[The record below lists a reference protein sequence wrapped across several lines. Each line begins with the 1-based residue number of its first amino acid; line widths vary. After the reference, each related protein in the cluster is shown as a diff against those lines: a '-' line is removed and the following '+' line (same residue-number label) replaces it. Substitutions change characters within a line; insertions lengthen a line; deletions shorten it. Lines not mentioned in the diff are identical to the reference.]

1 VGDGAS
7 YLCIRIWSSTLGCRA
22 ISNDEKPNGS
32 GLHDDQSTS
41 STTSATPN
49 GERGA
54 SHTPSE
60 RKVDAHLFSAPTPA
74 FLAQVRTAELL
85 REAILR
91 HVRYTLV
98 RPLSEL
104 KPVDY
109 LKPVSLAIRDRIVDR
124 MLETES
130 RFRHK
135 DAKRLYY
142 LSMEFLMGR
151 SLGDNLSNLR
161 IEELCGE
168 VLAGFG
174 VSLDEVLD
182 SESDAGL
189 GNGGLGR
196 LAACF
201 LESLATLG
209 MPGYG
214 YGIDYEYGLFKQEI
228 VGGFQREKPDR
239 WKANGTPFQIEHPEE
254 AISIPL
260 YGRLD
265 SQTDANGKLKQ
276 TWINY
281 KVVVGSPTDMP
292 IVGYLGQTVN
302 WLRLFTAR
310 ASEDFDI
317 DIFNRGDYIHAVEQK
332 INSENISRVL
342 YPADSAMAGK
352 ELRLVQE
359 YFLVACAIGDIMR
372 RFLQQHSDFELLP
385 AKAAIQ
391 MNDTHPSLA
400 VAELMRVLIDH
411 HGVPFDKA
419 WDITRNTL
427 AYTNHTLLPEAL
439 EKWSVPLM
447 EKVLPRHVQIIFTI
461 NERFLHSITDLPF
474 VDGEKLRKMS
484 IIEEGYEKHVRMANL
499 CIVGSHS
506 VNGVSAL
513 HSNLVTKSLVPE
525 FAELWPE
532 KFNNKTNGVAPRR
545 WLMKANPGLTDLIS
559 QALDEQKW
567 ITDLSR
573 LRDLEP
579 FADKSDFRAAF
590 KQVKQQNKLKLAKA
604 IEDQLDIVVNP
615 DSIFDVQIKRIHE
628 YKRQLLA
635 VMHVIH
641 DYLQIVDHNV
651 VPTSA
656 RTYIFAGKAAPGY
669 WAAKQIIKL
678 IHNVAD
684 VVNHDERVKDLTKV
698 AFLPD
703 YRVSLATLIIPGADL
718 SEQISTAGMEASGT
732 GNMKLAMNGALTI
745 GTWDGANIEIAEEVG
760 LDNIYIFGL
769 RAEEILEMQQKG
781 TYNPRERYD
790 SDPIVKEVMDAL
802 ASDRF
807 CPNEHG
813 LFRWIFDEL
822 VHRGDRYY
830 HIADFPSYVEVQ
842 NQISTEY
849 QNDDIWCRKAVLNV
863 ARIGKF
869 SSDRTVMEYARDI
882 WHIGP
887 YEKSTPSAK
896 ATAKAHNGISTAQPV
911 LNGEAIPVAELKQEP
926 EPNTVHE

>member
-1 VGDGAS
+1 MD
-7 YLCIRIWSSTLGCRA
+7 
-22 ISNDEKPNGS
+22 P
-32 GLHDDQSTS
+32 
-41 STTSATPN
+41 
-49 GERGA
+49 
-54 SHTPSE
+54 
-60 RKVDAHLFSAPTPA
+60 
-74 FLAQVRTAELL
+74 VRPPLTL
-85 REAILR
+85 REAILN
-91 HVRYTLV
+91 HVQYTLV
-98 RPLSEL
+98 RPTTGL

-109 LKPVSLAIRDRIVDR
+109 LRPLSLAIRDRIVDR
-124 MLETES
+124 MMSTES
-130 RFRHK
+130 KFRHK

-151 SLGDNLSNLR
+151 SLGDNVSNLR
-161 IEELCGE
+161 IEEQCRG
-168 VLAGFG
+168 VLAGLG
-174 VSLDEVLD
+174 VNLDEVLD

-228 VGGFQREKPDR
+228 VDGFQREKPDR
-239 WKANGTPFQIEHPEE
+239 WKANGTPFEIEHPEE
-254 AISIPL
+254 AVSIPM
-260 YGRLD
+260 YGRMD
-265 SQTDANGKLKQ
+265 SQRDVDGNLKQ

-281 KVVVGSPTDMP
+281 KVVLGIPADMP
-292 IVGYLGQTVN
+292 IVGYLGHTVN

-317 DIFNRGDYIHAVEQK
+317 EIFNRGDYMHAVEQK
-332 INSENISRVL
+332 IASENISRVL
-342 YPADSAMAGK
+342 YPSDAAVAGK

-359 YFLVACAIGDIMR
+359 YFLVACAIGDIIR
-372 RFLQQHSDFELLP
+372 RFRQEHRDFELLP
-385 AKAAIQ
+385 EKAAIQ

-400 VAELMRVLIDH
+400 VAELMRVLLDQE
-411 HGVPFDKA
+411 GLPFARA
-419 WDITRNTL
+419 WDITRRTL

-447 EKVLPRHVQIIFTI
+447 EKVLPRHVQIIFSI
-461 NERFLHSITDLPF
+461 NERFLREITDLPF
-474 VDGEKLRKMS
+474 MNGEKLRKMS
-484 IIEEGYEKHVRMANL
+484 IVEEGYEKHVRMANL

-506 VNGVSAL
+506 VNGVSEL
-513 HSNLVTKSLVPE
+513 HSDLVVKSLVPE
-525 FAELWPE
+525 FAELWPD

-559 QALDEQKW
+559 RTLDEQKW

-579 FADKSDFRAAF
+579 FADDEAFRAAF
-590 KQVKQQNKLKLAKA
+590 KEVKRQNKLKLADSIA
-604 IEDQLDIVVNP
+604 AQLNVTVNP

-641 DYLQIVDHNV
+641 DYLRIVEHGE
-651 VPTSA
+651 VPASA
-656 RTYIFAGKAAPGY
+656 RTYIFSGKAAPGY

-684 VVNHDERVKDLTKV
+684 VVNNDARVKDAIKV

-732 GNMKLAMNGALTI
+732 GNMKLSMNGALTV
-745 GTWDGANIEIAEEVG
+745 GTWDGANIEIAQEVG
-760 LDNIYIFGL
+760 LENIFVFGL
-769 RAEEILEMQQKG
+769 RAEEILQMQRVSS
-781 TYNPRERYD
+781 YNPRERYD
-790 SDPIVKEVMDAL
+790 NDPVVKEVMDAL

-807 CPNEHG
+807 CPSEHG

-822 VHRGDRYY
+822 VHRGDKYY

-842 NQISTEY
+842 KEIGEEY
-849 QNDDIWCRKAVLNV
+849 QKDEIWCRKSILNV

-869 SSDRTVMEYARDI
+869 SSDRTVLEYAHDI

-887 YEKSTPSAK
+887 YEKPAK
-896 ATAKAHNGISTAQPV
+896 GFKPAGKPAAVGGPEPPV
-911 LNGEAIPVAELKQEP
+911 LNGEGIPVAKLEQ
-926 EPNTVHE
+926 